1 MEKRNTIIKVN
12 IDKLCSTENSIIQL
26 GDYIS
31 ELLYI
36 LKDALEGN
44 DNCSERCKKKLKDIL
59 ELIEKIKKNLHELVD
74 DIYSKKDYTY
84 FSKLRDDYKE
94 REKQL
99 EEIISN
105 IRSMFCIY
113 DNNNLNRQMNPHDKN
128 PFTVNKK

>member
-31 ELLYI
+31 ELLLI

-44 DNCSERCKKKLKDIL
+44 NNFSEAIKKKLKDIFD
-59 ELIEKIKKNLHELVD
+59 LIEKIKSDLHELVD
-74 DIYSKKDYTY
+74 DIYSKKNYTY
-84 FSKLRDDYKE
+84 FSKLVEDYKE

-99 EEIISN
+99 EEIIKF
-105 IRSMFCIY
+105 IREVIRTI
-113 DNNNLNRQMNPHDKN
+113 DNNINKNIPYDKN

>member
-1 MEKRNTIIKVN
+1 MERKNPNTN
-12 IDKLCSTENSIIQL
+12 TNTSTEKLYLTEKDIMQL

-74 DIYSKKDYTY
+74 DIYSKKDYAY
-84 FSKLRDDYKE
+84 FSKLNDDYKE

-99 EEIISN
+99 EEIEYD
-105 IRSMFCIY
+105 IRKMFGIN
-113 DNNNLNRQMNPHDKN
+113 DNNINRQMAPHD
-128 PFTVNKK
+128 TINKK